1 MGGIIRFERPVAS
14 SAVIASLV
22 ALNYLKEANRHRDSA
37 IKRAIERLRHD
48 LYRAGV
54 IQTGD
59 VSLIEAQATP
69 PHHEP
74 GSIAADRPTTGGSV
88 DLEMPKGCL
97 TPPDGHEMVGA
108 SHADKDLPT
117 NWTPMTS

>member
-1 MGGIIRFERPVAS
+1 VQQLAAPASPSGRARCSRRAVAS
-14 SAVIASLV
+14 SAVIAGLV

-37 IKRAIERLRHD
+37 IKRAIERLRRD

-74 GSIAADRPTTGGSV
+74 GSIAADRPTTGGS
-88 DLEMPKGCL
+88 DELEMPKRCL
-97 TPPDGHEMVGA
+97 TPPDGCHEMVGG
-108 SHADKDLPT
+108 
-117 NWTPMTS
+117 

>member
-1 MGGIIRFERPVAS
+1 VGDIARFERPVAS

-69 PHHEP
+69 PRHEP
-74 GSIAADRPTTGGSV
+74 GSIAADRPAGGSV
-88 DLEMPKGCL
+88 DLEMSKRCL
-97 TPPDGHEMVGA
+97 TLPDGCHEMVGGE
-108 SHADKDLPT
+108 PRRFG
-117 NWTPMTS
+117 